1 MPVTESAVAS
11 LSLSLI
17 WMLRGLFS
25 ASGWRCD
32 VKCSVAAG
40 RENEGE
46 NERLQMVVEM
56 KAFKPLGVCRMVRCL
71 RECFFSCLLHVGK
84 SHRIPA
90 MTTIMV
96 FPNVCF
102 LSFFLFQTPLRRWIY
117 RLFLRAPL
125 GKVIMWH
132 WNARR
137 TETLLP
143 PASTSTLRWEI
154 ASRVHSNHASLSS
167 RVLLSALYP
176 SLQVNYTISFS
187 LLPFSGQEGHGDWQG
202 CLHSDWRYPR
212 RQWLVQVLPS
222 WQRCNGVHS
231 DRHSELWVGKRCFL
245 LLYLSPISP

>member
-1 MPVTESAVAS
+1 MLVTKSAVASLS

-56 KAFKPLGVCRMVRCL
+56 KAFKPLGVCRMARCL
-71 RECFFSCLLHVGK
+71 RECFFSCLLHVDME
-84 SHRIPA
+84 SHTESLQWQPSSSGSLLVSL
-90 MTTIMV
+90 MFV
-96 FPNVCF
+96 F
-102 LSFFLFQTPLRRWIY
+102 SFFLFKTLLRRWVY

-125 GKVIMWH
+125 GKVMMWH

-137 TETLLP
+137 MEIPLL

-154 ASRVHSNHASLSS
+154 TGRVHSNHAGLSSPGSCCLPCILLYRLITLAPSLS
-167 RVLLSALYP
+167 RPL
-176 SLQVNYTISFS
+176 
-187 LLPFSGQEGHGDWQG
+187 
-202 CLHSDWRYPR
+202 
-212 RQWLVQVLPS
+212 
-222 WQRCNGVHS
+222 
-231 DRHSELWVGKRCFL
+231 
-245 LLYLSPISP
+245 